1 MLIDLNFMNFS
12 EINKAIIDTQN
23 NYEKMLFKEA
33 MKTGFYEFQVRWM
46 IIFYRTGVE
55 NHDMYIWKKIENFLT
70 IYSYKFYATC

>member
-33 MKTGFYEFQVRWM
+33 MKTGFYEFQVRLV
-46 IIFYRTGVE
+46 IIFY
-55 NHDMYIWKKIENFLT
+55 
-70 IYSYKFYATC
+70 

>member
-33 MKTGFYEFQVRWM
+33 MKTGFYEFQVRRM

-55 NHDMYIWKKIENFLT
+55 NRDICIFGKRLKI
-70 IYSYKFYATC
+70 S